1 MHHAVHPH
9 GALSRVAWTLVC
21 SVAMRIATFVVSS
34 LLALGACKKGESV
47 DPLVKET
54 MGKLTEARDKG
65 CACTSLECVTQV
77 QNDLGHWMLD
87 NAKRLEP
94 LKTKATAKQNEAGQ
108 KLSAELDACAKK
120 IEAAAK
126 SAPQ

>member
-1 MHHAVHPH
+1 MGNATWIVSVLLCL
-9 GALSRVAWTLVC
+9 GLV
-21 SVAMRIATFVVSS
+21 
-34 LLALGACKKGESV
+34 ACKKGETV

-54 MGKLTEARDKG
+54 MAKLTEARDKG
-65 CACTSLECVTQV
+65 CACTSLECVTKA
-77 QNDLGHWMLD
+77 QNDLGHWMLE
-87 NAKRLEP
+87 NAQRLQA
-94 LKTKATAKQNEAGQ
+94 LKTKATPKQNEAGQ